1 MGKHV
6 TLIMVGSATGEM
18 ALPYVIATYIGEV
31 ADAGNST
38 QAGGGV
44 GAALA
49 DPNEGKSPLVLMVVV
64 TVAGVGMIALLLLL
78 IRLGHEARALKP
90 AEPAAGGAAAIE
102 GAAGPAVAS

>member
-31 ADAGNST
+31 VDAANFNST
-38 QAGGGV
+38 QA

-49 DPNEGKSPLVLMVVV
+49 DPNEGKSPLVLMMTV
-64 TVAGVGMIALLLLL
+64 TAAGGGMIALLLLL
-78 IRLGHEARALKP
+78 IRLGQEARALKP

-102 GAAGPAVAS
+102 GAAGPAVGS